1 MHRPDKLFV
10 VAASEASMAI
20 RSKAFIIGMTLV
32 PVFMGVSIGFQKMT
46 QNQAD
51 LEERRF
57 AVIDETGVAYPSVA
71 AVAADW
77 NSSVA
82 PDASSKS
89 SRATGPRMV
98 PELVRGD
105 DATRRTLV
113 DRIKRKELKAF
124 VEIPAGIVQGDPT
137 ARVRYYSNAA
147 QDNTLPRWIETTVN
161 RAVLNER
168 FRASGVDRAEVMR
181 LTRQVSVARLD
192 LPTWDEHGVAREAA
206 AVDQMRTLGV
216 PLVAM
221 VLLLFIVISSAP
233 ALLNSVLEEKLSRT
247 NEVMLGSVSPFEF
260 MGGKLLGMASVSM
273 MVSAVYLTGAFFV
286 ARNWGYVD
294 VISPRLVVSF
304 VVYALL
310 GVLLFGSIFISIG
323 AACSEIKDTQTM
335 MMPAMM
341 FLMMPTFLWPTVLRA
356 PTSALA
362 VGLSLIPTATPF
374 LMLPLT
380 TIPPG
385 PPLWQQAAGIVLTTA
400 TTVLFVWAAG
410 RIFRVGLLMQG
421 KSASVADMLR
431 WVRTG

>member
-10 VAASEASMAI
+10 VAAAEASMAV
-20 RSKAFIIGMTLV
+20 RSKAFLIGMMLV
-32 PVFMGVSIGFQKMT
+32 PVLMGVSIALQRIS

-57 AVIDETGVAYPSVA
+57 AVIDGTGTTYPSIA

-77 NSSVA
+77 NTNVA
-82 PDASSKS
+82 PKGGGKP
-89 SRATGPRMV
+89 TGPRMV
-98 PELVRGD
+98 PELASGD

-113 DRIKRKELKAF
+113 DRVKRKELKAF
-124 VEIPAGIVQGDPT
+124 VEIPPGALQGDPT
-137 ARVRYYSNAA
+137 SRIRYYSNVAI
-147 QDNTLPRWIETTVN
+147 DSTLPRWLENTVN

-181 LTRQVSVARLD
+181 LTRQVGLTRLD
-192 LPTWDEHGVAREAA
+192 LPSWDERGAIKETGAI
-206 AVDQMRTLGV
+206 DPIRTFGV
-216 PLVAM
+216 PVGAM
-221 VLLLFIVISSAP
+221 ILLLFVVVSSAP
-233 ALLNSVLEEKLSRT
+233 GLLNSVLEEKLSRT

-260 MGGKLLGMASVSM
+260 VGGKLLAAAGVSM
-273 MVSAVYLTGAFFV
+273 VVSAVYLTASFLI
-286 ARNWGYVD
+286 ARKWGYVD
-294 VISPRLVVSF
+294 VISRRLGASF
-304 VVYALL
+304 VLYALL

-341 FLMMPTFLWPTVLRA
+341 LIMLPMFTWSTIFRA
-356 PTSALA
+356 PTSTFAIA
-362 VGLSLIPTATPF
+362 VSLFPTATPF

-385 PPLWQQAAGIVLTTA
+385 PPLWQQAAGIVLSTA
-400 TTVLFVWAAG
+400 TMVLFVWAAG

-421 KSASVADMLR
+421 KSATFAEMMR
-431 WVRTG
+431 WVKAG